1 MGGRGTYAAGN
12 DVAYTYRTVDVIAG
26 VKVLEPLSGARKLPE
41 EAHSSRAYV
50 LLDRNGV
57 FHQYREY
64 DENHYLRFEIGY
76 HSEPSIDPSR
86 KPVLH
91 VHEYE
96 PDDFQ
101 HRDPRPITQTEIEK
115 YKVFFRGVPLQ

>member
-12 DVAYTYRTVDVIAG
+12 DVAYTYRTVDTIAG

-50 LLDRNGV
+50 LLDRHGV

-101 HRDPRPITQTEIEK
+101 HRTTRPITQEEIERCGK
-115 YKVFFRGVPLQ
+115 FFEGVRLS

>member
-12 DVAYTYRTVDVIAG
+12 DVACSYRTVGEVGG

-57 FHQYREY
+57 FRQYREY
-64 DENHYLRFEIGY
+64 DESHCLRYEIGY
-76 HSEPSIDPSR
+76 HRERSIDPSG

-91 VHEYE
+91 VHEYQ
-96 PDDFQ
+96 PDDFA
-101 HRDPRPITQTEIEK
+101 HRDPRPITREEIERYRK
-115 YKVFFRGVPLQ
+115 FFVGVRLQ

>member
-12 DVAYTYRTVDVIAG
+12 DVAYTYRTVGTIEG

-50 LLDRNGV
+50 LLDRHGV
-57 FHQYREY
+57 FRQYREY

-76 HSEPSIDPSR
+76 HVEPNIDPSG
-86 KPVLH
+86 KSVLH
-91 VHEYE
+91 IHEYQ
-96 PDDFQ
+96 PDDFS
-101 HRDPRPITQTEIEK
+101 HRDPRPITQAEIERYRK
-115 YKVFFRGVPLQ
+115 FFVGVSLQ